1 MQLYALC
8 DAATLQQRGKS
19 LEDFV
24 SYAAKH
30 NASIIQYRNKSE
42 PFEKVKADLLKLR
55 QLWDKTLIIN
65 DYIDLVPFCDGLHLG
80 QEDLLRFG
88 DTVQSA
94 TNDVRQCITDEKLL
108 GISTHNEAE
117 ILEANEAALDYI
129 GLGAFRATQTKNVE
143 NRLGDS
149 LDKLASLS
157 KFPVGAIGGVK
168 LSDTFEHV
176 TYLVV
181 GSDLYED

>member
-19 LEDFV
+19 LNDFV
-24 SYAAKH
+24 TYANKYD
-30 NASIIQYRNKSE
+30 ASILQYRNKSE
-42 PFEKVKADLLKLR
+42 SLERIKEDLLELR
-55 QLWDKTLIIN
+55 KIWNKKLIIN
-65 DYIDLVPFCDGLHLG
+65 DHIELVEFCDGLHLG

-88 DTVQSA
+88 KSA
-94 TNDVRQCITDEKLL
+94 KSAISYVRQRITCEKLL

-117 ILEANEAALDYI
+117 ILEANEADLDYI
-129 GLGAFRATQTKNVE
+129 GLGAFRATTTKNVK
-143 NRLGDS
+143 NNLGES

-176 TYLVV
+176 TYLVI
-181 GSDLYED
+181 GSGLYED